1 MTVHTRSRRAGFVA
15 ALDWRRVPAVPDDPD
30 GIVAGNEER
39 VAKMIAFLRAAM
51 VPFLLIPLLAWNRL
65 AHPELALLAAAA
77 CAVEATWFVRRTL
90 RRRSVRDDHVL
101 VAVDYVFCLALMVV
115 GSRAAEPWLR
125 NEIMTEVVP
134 FSLVSSAL
142 LGFALGLRWR
152 SVLGLLALW
161 GGWAATV
168 YPHLTL
174 KLGSDLLG
182 FVMWFLVGLYVPRLM
197 RELAARTAR
206 AAAKQRAA
214 ERDAARATAEQHAA
228 ERDAAEQR
236 RLLDLAL
243 HRERMRSGLH
253 DGVLTVLDG
262 MARDDRLAPEGRRS
276 ARRAALMAR
285 NLLRGT
291 ADTGSPF
298 EKRLIELS
306 ETFVDLGVLVQPR
319 FYVSAEPP
327 PELAEAVCA
336 AAREA
341 LANAAKYAGPDVEV
355 HFFAECDG
363 DRLEVSVVDH
373 GAGFDAATAP
383 RGRGTAE
390 TFAAVRAL
398 DAACEVTSAPG
409 RGTSVLMTWSR

>member
-1 MTVHTRSRRAGFVA
+1 MIVQPRSRRAGFVA
-15 ALDWRRVPAVPDDPD
+15 ALDWRRIPPVPEDSD

-39 VAKMIAFLRAAM
+39 VAKMIAFLR
-51 VPFLLIPLLAWNRL
+51 
-65 AHPELALLAAAA
+65 
-77 CAVEATWFVRRTL
+77 
-90 RRRSVRDDHVL
+90 
-101 VAVDYVFCLALMVV
+101 
-115 GSRAAEPWLR
+115 
-125 NEIMTEVVP
+125 
-134 FSLVSSAL
+134 
-142 LGFALGLRWR
+142 
-152 SVLGLLALW
+152 
-161 GGWAATV
+161 AATV

-182 FVMWFLVGLYVPRLM
+182 FVMWFLVGLYVPRLL

-206 AAAKQRAA
+206 AAAEQR
-214 ERDAARATAEQHAA
+214 AA

-285 NLLRGT
+285 NLLRG
-291 ADTGSPF
+291 AAGTGSPF
-298 EKRLIELS
+298 EQRLIELS

-319 FYVSAEPP
+319 FYISAEPP

-341 LANAAKYAGPDVEV
+341 LANAGKYAGPDVEV
-355 HFFAECDG
+355 HLFAECDDDG
-363 DRLEVSVVDH
+363 LEVSVVDH
-373 GAGFDAATAP
+373 GAGFDPATAP
-383 RGRGTAE
+383 RGRGTTG

-398 DAACEVTSAPG
+398 DAACEVASEPG
-409 RGTSVLMTWSR
+409 AGTAVTITWSRR